1 MSIDK
6 DLLDRLMEGRS
17 PGDLFGKSGILAEL
31 TKALAE
37 RALSTEMDVHLHEE
51 HAEEAPEGRNQPP
64 NRRNGSSQ
72 KTVTTDSG
80 KIVLEIPRDQNGTFD
95 PMLIAKYQRRF
106 PEFERKII
114 SMYARGMTTREI
126 QGHIEEIYGVEAS
139 PSLISAI
146 TDAVMEEVTAWQN
159 RPLEPPIRSSSWTR
173 SGSISA
179 AMGRSRTRRSSWPSR
194 YCRMARGTFWACGF
208 TPMRAQSSGPRFS
221 ATCETGAS
229 STSSSPSWRG

>member
-6 DLLDRLMEGRS
+6 ALLDRLMDGRS

-37 RALSTEMDVHLHEE
+37 RALSAEMDVHLDEE
-51 HAEEAPEGRNQPP
+51 RTEEAPEGR

-80 KIVLEIPRDQNGTFD
+80 KVVLDIPRDRNGTFD
-95 PMLIAKYQRRF
+95 PVLIAKYQRRF
-106 PEFERKII
+106 PEFDRKII
-114 SMYARGMTTREI
+114 SMYARGMMTREI

-146 TDAVMEEVTAWQN
+146 TDAVMEEVVAWQN
-159 RPLEPPIRSSSWTR
+159 RPLEPCYPVVFMDAIRVNIRSDGAVSNKAVFVALA
-173 SGSISA
+173 ILP
-179 AMGRSRTRRSSWPSR
+179 PSR
-194 YCRMARGTFWACGF
+194 DICSANALPGDRRHAR
-208 TPMRAQSSGPRFS
+208 RAGAMVSGQ
-221 ATCETGAS
+221 
-229 STSSSPSWRG
+229 RGRQILGQGSQ